1 MHFLVLAL
9 RTPDFDPDV
18 LPPHRAYL
26 ETLNARGLLA
36 GYGLFRDQS
45 GGAYIVRTDSLTE
58 AEAVAARAARRAA
71 NEPAAP
77 PPVVRPYGAPP
88 GDAKW
93 PKGVEAARQ
102 GGHRSPDKPPP
113 ADRTHA
119 RTPLE

>member
-58 AEAVAARAARRAA
+58 AEAVAAADPLSSTGAAEMAVWEWTLTWTA
-71 NEPAAP
+71 GLEPG
-77 PPVVRPYGAPP
+77 RTEP
-88 GDAKW
+88 GDQL
-93 PKGVEAARQ
+93 P
-102 GGHRSPDKPPP
+102 
-113 ADRTHA
+113 
-119 RTPLE
+119 